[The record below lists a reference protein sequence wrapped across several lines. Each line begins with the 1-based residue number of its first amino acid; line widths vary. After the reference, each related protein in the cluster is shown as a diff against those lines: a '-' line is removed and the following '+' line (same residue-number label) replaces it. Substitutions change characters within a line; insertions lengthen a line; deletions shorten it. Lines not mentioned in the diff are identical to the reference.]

1 MYKMSEMQQILS
13 TLISGPSVEFD
24 ETTGVIGNNEEYY
37 RFENNYYIGQQEGWG
52 NTIVCDSSD
61 NSMVTET
68 LMRFLCGYST
78 DTDSNETSRKL
89 VEEYR
94 NELSKALGV
103 N

>member
-1 MYKMSEMQQILS
+1 MQQVLS
-13 TLISGPSVEFD
+13 TLVSSPSIEFD
-24 ETTGVIGNNEEYY
+24 ETTSVIGNNEEYY
-37 RFENNYYIGQQEGWG
+37 RFENNYHLGQQEGCS

-61 NSMVTET
+61 NTIVTET

-78 DTDSNETSRKL
+78 DTDSNEASRKL

-94 NELSKALGV
+94 NELYKLLGV